1 MADGPTLKKK
11 LRDVELYIKCNNPNK
26 NIVLIRWHSWNF
38 TYVCRGYLA
47 TTALYL
53 KKVKKYY

>member
-1 MADGPTLKKK
+1 MF
-11 LRDVELYIKCNNPNK
+11 ELYIKCNNPNK